1 MRKTTF
7 LVMLVGFVFSM
18 FTGCAPVMVS
28 VSDPPLQTATNS
40 YYDVKFE
47 PLKQGLRSFVVFEL
61 TVANKTD
68 EELQIDWNQTRY
80 LYNRRPYGLFVF
92 RGIEPEAVKYQT
104 IAPDIISPKD
114 TFTRIIAPHRLLAY
128 APFREQ
134 IKQDPDE
141 PAFSGGPI
149 PAGESG
155 ILLVV
160 KRKDQVI
167 KEKLTVKITEVE
179 SEE

>member
-1 MRKTTF
+1 MRKRTF
-7 LVMLVGFVFSM
+7 LAILIGVVFSI

-28 VSDPPLQTATNS
+28 VSNPSVRTATNP
-40 YYDVKFE
+40 YYEVKFE

-61 TVANKTD
+61 TVTNKTD
-68 EELQIDWNQTRY
+68 VELEIDWNQTRY
-80 LYNRRPYGLFVF
+80 LYNGRPNGLFVF
-92 RGIEPEAVKYQT
+92 RGIEPGAAQSRT
-104 IAPDIISPKD
+104 IPTDVISPQD
-114 TFTRIIAPHRLLAY
+114 TFTRIIAPHKLLAY

-134 IKQDPDE
+134 LKQDPDE

-167 KEKLTVKITEVE
+167 KEKLAVKITKVE
-179 SEE
+179 SEQ

>member
-1 MRKTTF
+1 MRKRTF
-7 LVMLVGFVFSM
+7 LTILIGCVFSIC
-18 FTGCAPVMVS
+18 TGCAPVMVS
-28 VSDPPLQTATNS
+28 VSDPPLRTVTNS

-47 PLKQGLRSFVVFEL
+47 PLKQDLRSFVVFEL
-61 TVANKTD
+61 TVTNKTNA
-68 EELQIDWNQTRY
+68 ELQIDWNQTRY
-80 LYNRRPYGLFVF
+80 LYNGRPYGLFVF
-92 RGIEPEAVKYQT
+92 RGVEPEAIKNQT
-104 IAPDIISPKD
+104 IAPDIISSQD
-114 TFTRIIAPHRLLAY
+114 TFTRIIAPYRLLAY

-134 IKQDPDE
+134 VKYGSDE

-167 KEKLTVKITEVE
+167 KENLTVKITEVE
-179 SEE
+179 SKE

>member
-7 LVMLVGFVFSM
+7 LVMLIGFVFSM
-18 FTGCAPVMVS
+18 CTGCAPVMVS
-28 VSDPPLQTATNS
+28 ASDPPLRTATNS
-40 YYDVKFE
+40 YYDVKFK

-61 TVANKTD
+61 TVTNKTD
-68 EELQIDWNQTRY
+68 AELQIDWNQTRY
-80 LYNRRPYGLFVF
+80 LYNGRPNGLFVF
-92 RGIEPEAVKYQT
+92 RGIEPGATKSRM
-104 IAPDIISPKD
+104 ISPDIISSQD
-114 TFTRIIAPHRLLAY
+114 TFTRIIAPYRFLAY

-134 IKQDPDE
+134 VKFGSDE
-141 PAFSGGPI
+141 SAFSGGPI

-160 KRKDQVI
+160 KGKDQVI
-167 KEKLTVKITEVE
+167 KENLTVKITEVE